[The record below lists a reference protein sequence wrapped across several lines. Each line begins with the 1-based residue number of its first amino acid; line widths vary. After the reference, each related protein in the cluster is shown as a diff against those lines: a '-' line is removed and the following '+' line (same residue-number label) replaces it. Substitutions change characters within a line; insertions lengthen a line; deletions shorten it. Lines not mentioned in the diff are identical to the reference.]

1 MSDDPNVPL
10 SDSQLSAFLDG
21 ELPDEELDLFIRR
34 LERDGAL
41 KRSLS
46 RYALIGE
53 VMRTPANG
61 GSVVAGGGFATRVS
75 AAIEADSGPAGATAP
90 DVANGATKSRWFGP
104 LAGLSIAAGV
114 AVVAVGL
121 MNRAPDASQ
130 SVVAVADRPGMA
142 GDPSLSEASYVVPE
156 ITVTGPLVPSARLT
170 NYVMAHSEYSSPI
183 GRRNVLSNMLSDD
196 SMSPDAVIPAGF
208 VPDKGPA
215 RQVSP

>member
-1 MSDDPNVPL
+1 MHDEPTNPGA
-10 SDSQLSAFLDG
+10 SQLSAFLDG
-21 ELPDEELDLFIRR
+21 ELSAEEMDLFIRR
-34 LERDGAL
+34 LQRDEAL

-61 GSVVAGGGFATRVS
+61 SGVVAGSGFAARVG
-75 AAIEADSGPAGATAP
+75 AAIDAEEASDPVAATP
-90 DVANGATKSRWFGP
+90 QGGRRWFGP

-121 MNRAPDASQ
+121 MNRSP
-130 SVVAVADRPGMA
+130 
-142 GDPSLSEASYVVPE
+142 DPSQGLVAAGSSSVEDAPVAEANYVVPE

-183 GRRNVLSNMLSDD
+183 GRRNVLSNLLSDE
-196 SMSPDAVIPAGF
+196 SMASDGVIPAGF
-208 VPDKGPA
+208 VPDQEPA
-215 RQVSP
+215 RQVAP

>member
-1 MSDDPNVPL
+1 MHDDQTTPL
-10 SDSQLSAFLDG
+10 SESQLSAFLDG

-61 GSVVAGGGFATRVS
+61 GGVVAGGGFAARVS
-75 AAIEADSGPAGATAP
+75 AAIDADSAPAVEAAAETAGRKERP
-90 DVANGATKSRWFGP
+90 RWSGP

-121 MNRAPDASQ
+121 MNRSPDAPQ
-130 SVVAVADRPGMA
+130 SVAAVADSTTVT
-142 GDPSLSEASYVVPE
+142 GDPSLSEASYIVPE
-156 ITVTGPLVPSARLT
+156 ITVTGPLVPAARLT

-183 GRRNVLSNMLSDD
+183 GRRNVLSNLLSDE
-196 SMSPDAVIPAGF
+196 SMSTDAAIPAGF
-208 VPDKGPA
+208 VPDQEPA

>member
-1 MSDDPNVPL
+1 MHDDPTAPL
-10 SDSQLSAFLDG
+10 SESQLSAFLDG
-21 ELPDEELDLFIRR
+21 ELPDEELDLFVRR

-61 GSVVAGGGFATRVS
+61 GGVVAGGGFASRVG
-75 AAIEADSGPAGATAP
+75 AAIDADSAPAADARSGA
-90 DVANGATKSRWFGP
+90 GGKGESRWFGP

-121 MNRAPDASQ
+121 MNRTPDAPQ
-130 SVVAVADRPGMA
+130 PVAAVADSAMIE
-142 GDPSLSEASYVVPE
+142 GDPSQSEASYVVPE

-196 SMSPDAVIPAGF
+196 PMSSDTVIPAGF
-208 VPDKGPA
+208 VPDEGPA

>member
-1 MSDDPNVPL
+1 MHDDPTVPP

-21 ELPDEELDLFIRR
+21 ELPEQELDLFIRR
-34 LERDGAL
+34 LERDSAL

-61 GSVVAGGGFATRVS
+61 GGVVAGSGFAARVG
-75 AAIEADSGPAGATAP
+75 AAIDADSTPAADIRPAEAAAGAR
-90 DVANGATKSRWFGP
+90 SRWFGP

-121 MNRAPDASQ
+121 ISRAPDAPQ
-130 SVVAVADRPGMA
+130 SVAAVAERADGAR
-142 GDPSLSEASYVVPE
+142 DPSLAEASYIVPE
-156 ITVTGPLVPSARLT
+156 ITVTGPLVPAARLT

-183 GRRNVLSNMLSDD
+183 GRRNVLSNLLSDE
-196 SMSPDAVIPAGF
+196 SMAPDGALPAGF
-208 VPDKGPA
+208 VPVDEPA